1 MSNYRVRST
10 GEVKNQGQIRRDNPN
25 VSLPKV
31 WNENVN
37 EALGIDPVLESP
49 KPEPSADY
57 KSVVSNGVE
66 QDANGNW
73 VYAWTEQDMFQD
85 YSYERYV
92 DVDGNEVPSEDN
104 DSYQSTETITVTV
117 QDQIDNYEARKLATK
132 RENMV
137 VTMRQARLA
146 LSQAGKLT
154 MVNDAIAVMDEPD
167 KTTVSIEWEYG
178 STVERVSPWID
189 AMATALGMTG
199 VEMDELF
206 ELAATL

>member
-10 GEVKNQGQIRRDNPN
+10 GEVKSQGQIRKDNPN

-31 WNENVN
+31 WNDNVN

-57 KSVVSNGVE
+57 KSVVGNGVE

-73 VYAWTEQDMFQD
+73 VYAWTEVDMFIE
-85 YSYERYV
+85 YEQ
-92 DVDGNEVPSEDN
+92 EVTDEEGVTTTSI
-104 DSYQSTETITVTV
+104 ITG
-117 QDQIDNYEARKLATK
+117 QPQIDDYEAQKLASK
-132 RENMV
+132 RENMI

-146 LSQAGKLT
+146 LSQLGKLT

-167 KTTVSIEWEYG
+167 KTAVSIEWEYG

-206 ELAATL
+206 ELAETL